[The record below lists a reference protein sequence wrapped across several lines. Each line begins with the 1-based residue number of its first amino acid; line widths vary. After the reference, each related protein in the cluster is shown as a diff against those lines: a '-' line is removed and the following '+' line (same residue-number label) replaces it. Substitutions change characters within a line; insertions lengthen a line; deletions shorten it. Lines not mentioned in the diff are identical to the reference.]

1 MEANLSQYLAEQ
13 KANMKNNLPKY
24 LEEQVFEDILQR
36 MLDRMPS
43 ELDKSEGGPIYSTQA
58 PAAMEMTLFAICAK
72 MVLDWGF
79 TQTTYGEYLNRK
91 GQEVGVPRRPA
102 ISAVG
107 ILTVTGEAG
116 TVIPEGTHVST
127 HSTDNAPAVFFKT
140 TQEAEIG
147 LDGSVDVPIEAVEPG
162 ASGNVAADAI
172 ILLAEPVPGV
182 TAVINNEATTGGL
195 DEEDDESYRNR
206 ILEAADKD
214 EGDGNISDYEIW
226 AKEVPGV
233 GYVLVVPLWQG
244 PNTVRVVILDQ
255 DGNIPSAN
263 LVDAVQEY
271 LDPGRRGS
279 GEGRAPI
286 GDKVTV
292 QAPTE
297 VELFITIP
305 SLVVESGYTA
315 EQAKENLIT
324 AARMYIISVSPGGII
339 RIKDLEAAIA
349 AAPGVLDFGDILING
364 LRENVKLA
372 VDEKASLA
380 GVIYA

>member
-13 KANMKNNLPKY
+13 ISEMESNLPKY
-24 LEEQVFEDILQR
+24 LEGQTFETILQR
-36 MLDRMPS
+36 MLDRMPP

-58 PAAMEMTLFAICAK
+58 PTALELTLFAICAK

-79 TQTTYGEYLNRK
+79 TQTTHSKYLDWK
-91 GQEVGVPRRPA
+91 GAEMGVPRRPA
-102 ISAVG
+102 THASTFWTIVGESGIVISVNTLG
-107 ILTVTGEAG
+107 NT
-116 TVIPEGTHVST
+116 P
-127 HSTDNAPAVFFKT
+127 STDAAPAVFFRT
-140 TQEAEIG
+140 TQEVEIG
-147 LDGSVDVPIEAVEPG
+147 QEGVVDVLIEAVEAG
-162 ASGNVAADAI
+162 AAGNVAAGTI
-172 ILLAEPVPGV
+172 TLLTEPIQGV
-182 TAVINNEATTGGL
+182 ISVINHQAATGGL

-233 GYVLVVPLWQG
+233 GYVLVDPLWQG

-255 DGNIPSAN
+255 DGSIPSAN

-271 LDPGRRGS
+271 LDPGRRGR